1 MLAILSVM
9 LLAVVLA
16 AVVVLYAAFP
26 YRGAETPFSPWWGQ
40 ALRRGVDRLPT
51 IDPSA
56 ALEEVPQATRAR

>member
-1 MLAILSVM
+1 MLAILTVM

-16 AVVVLYAAFP
+16 TVVVLYAAFP
-26 YRGAETPFSPWWGQ
+26 YRGADTPVSPRLGQ

-56 ALEEVPQATRAR
+56 AGDEVPQPTRAR